1 MSHLDANALAGVFAE
16 TLGVDIT
23 VATGR
28 CGSCGRTFPLARA
41 QAFVTAMGAVMRCG
55 DCGSVLA
62 VLVATPEEN
71 VVNLSGLA
79 HLTVPR
85 S

>member
-1 MSHLDANALAGVFAE
+1 MSHVDANALAGVFAE
-16 TLGVDIT
+16 TLGVDVT
-23 VATGR
+23 AVTGR
-28 CGSCGRTFPLARA
+28 CGSCGRNFPLARA

-55 DCGSVLA
+55 VCDSVLA
-62 VLVATPEEN
+62 VFVTTDEGR

-79 HLTVPR
+79 HFTVPR